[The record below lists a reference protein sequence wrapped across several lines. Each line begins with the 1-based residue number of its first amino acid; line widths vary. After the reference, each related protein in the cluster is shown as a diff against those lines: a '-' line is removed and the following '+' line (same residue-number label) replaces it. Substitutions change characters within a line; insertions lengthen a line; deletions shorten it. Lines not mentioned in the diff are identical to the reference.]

1 MPLEFSKKPD
11 TLIRIIMD
19 YKSLEH
25 EIKERK
31 ESLTAKSWRGDLS
44 KRGLK
49 SIQWG
54 DLKCI
59 QDQVVNKQNVK

>member
-1 MPLEFSKKPD
+1 MKTQNL
-11 TLIRIIMD
+11 
-19 YKSLEH
+19 YKSLEQ

-31 ESLTAKSWRGDLS
+31 EKLTAKSWRGDLT
-44 KRGLK
+44 KRGLDK
-49 SIQWG
+49 VQWG

>member
-1 MPLEFSKKPD
+1 MKAQNSYKNLEQ
-11 TLIRIIMD
+11 
-19 YKSLEH
+19 

-31 ESLTAKSWRGDLS
+31 DNLTSQSWRGDLT

-54 DLKCI
+54 DLKYI

>member
-1 MPLEFSKKPD
+1 
-11 TLIRIIMD
+11 MD

-31 ESLTAKSWRGDLS
+31 DNLTEHSWRGDLT

>member
-1 MPLEFSKKPD
+1 MKIQNLYETLEQ
-11 TLIRIIMD
+11 
-19 YKSLEH
+19 

-31 ESLTAKSWRGDLS
+31 DNLTAKSWRGDLT
-44 KRGLK
+44 KRGLQ

-59 QDQVVNKQNVK
+59 QDQVVNKQKCKINQGD

>member
-1 MPLEFSKKPD
+1 MKIQNLYETLEQ
-11 TLIRIIMD
+11 
-19 YKSLEH
+19 

-31 ESLTAKSWRGDLS
+31 EKLTAKSWRGDLT

-54 DLKCI
+54 DLKEVET
-59 QDQVVNKQNVK
+59 QTLESK

>member
-1 MPLEFSKKPD
+1 
-11 TLIRIIMD
+11 MD
-19 YKSLEH
+19 YKNLEQ

-31 ESLTAKSWRGDLS
+31 EKLTAKFWRGDLT
-44 KRGLK
+44 KRGLDK
-49 SIQWG
+49 VQWG

>member
-1 MPLEFSKKPD
+1 ME
-11 TLIRIIMD
+11 
-19 YKSLEH
+19 YKSLEQ

-31 ESLTAKSWRGDLS
+31 EKLTSKTWRGDLT

-54 DLKCI
+54 DLKEVET
-59 QDQVVNKQNVK
+59 QTLKSK

>member
-1 MPLEFSKKPD
+1 MKTQNSYKFLEK
-11 TLIRIIMD
+11 
-19 YKSLEH
+19 
-25 EIKERK
+25 EIEDRK
-31 ESLTAKSWRGDLS
+31 NKLTAKSWRGDLS

>member
-1 MPLEFSKKPD
+1 MKIQNLYE
-11 TLIRIIMD
+11 T
-19 YKSLEH
+19 LEH

-31 ESLTAKSWRGDLS
+31 DNLSSQSWRGDLT

-54 DLKCI
+54 DLKEI
-59 QDQVVNKQNVK
+59 ESEVVNKQNVK

>member
-1 MPLEFSKKPD
+1 MKTQNSYKFLEK
-11 TLIRIIMD
+11 
-19 YKSLEH
+19 
-25 EIKERK
+25 EIEDRK
-31 ESLTAKSWRGDLS
+31 NKLTAKSWRGDLS

-59 QDQVVNKQNVK
+59 QDQVVNTQNVK

>member
-1 MPLEFSKKPD
+1 MSYE
-11 TLIRIIMD
+11 
-19 YKSLEH
+19 YLEH

-31 ESLTAKSWRGDLS
+31 EKLTAKSWRGDLT

-54 DLKCI
+54 DLKEI
-59 QDQVVNKQNVK
+59 ETKHLNQNEN